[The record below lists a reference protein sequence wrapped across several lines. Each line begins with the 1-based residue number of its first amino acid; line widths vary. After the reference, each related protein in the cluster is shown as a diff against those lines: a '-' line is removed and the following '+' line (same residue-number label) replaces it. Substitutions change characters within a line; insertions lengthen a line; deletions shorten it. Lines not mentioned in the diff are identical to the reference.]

1 MCVSIFQIKCP
12 RGIIIQRKY
21 NVFKKVLNQPNL
33 VGTMLI
39 TLMVCAGFV
48 YAFAFDGFN
57 VETTTQGEVEAWLAA
72 ASGGGSGG
80 DDEPEPCMCLTS
92 YMVYDGCPTDLCE
105 YDDACG
111 DDKAY
116 CSDNCAHKGNGGCSS
131 CKIYTDSQGT
141 THNLQCA
148 NVGELCEDP
157 EKCVPPENPMDDD
170 YRFGNS

>member
-1 MCVSIFQIKCP
+1 MFLK
-12 RGIIIQRKY
+12 R
-21 NVFKKVLNQPNL
+21 VLNQPNL

-39 TLMVCAGFV
+39 ALMVCAGFV

-72 ASGGGSGG
+72 AGGGGSGG
-80 DDEPEPCMCLTS
+80 DDEPGPCICLSS

-105 YDDACG
+105 SDGACG

-131 CKIYTDSQGT
+131 CKIIDFDDI
-141 THNLQCA
+141 QCA
-148 NVGELCEDP
+148 NEGELCGDP
-157 EKCVPPENPMDDD
+157 EKCAPPDNPMDDD
-170 YRFGNS
+170 TRFGDGGMSGIPD